1 MRFLPRLSLVL
12 LMACLAVLAHAVED
26 AGLLALPSG
35 TPAPF
40 NPMNVT
46 IPEGASDQFT
56 VFSRSDLTLNNGH
69 NQASFAALNKFYNTD
84 RNGNSIFNNIPA
96 PQVDGKAVRLLAQE
110 FGGGGG
116 YMDFTD
122 DYVKFGSTANL
133 TLKQTNPTQV
143 RLSVSSGDN
152 NVIQVAKLRSG
163 SLSDFET
170 SKSPVSS
177 YFPDLSDTISRDK
190 ICLARIYSDPST
202 KTLSVQ
208 NGSIAGW
215 DPNNINV
222 LDYND
227 LSRYSRNN
235 RVNFNYTPATNSI
248 LIIKVSAG
256 TTRVE
261 PKMHGMNAQHE
272 KVPYVFWDLSEVTGD
287 VYFDGFDIGAL
298 YAPYANVT
306 VNLAPTWGSNGS
318 FLANELEFLGGSGDE
333 IHGVSF
339 AGFPARFNCTGSSSS
354 GIDLQAFR
362 GADGVYVEFVAYD
375 VEEDGDITLFL
386 MGPDGKPVWD
396 DSVAVEAGGDFIC
409 RFLVP
414 GLEAGRAYNFALQ
427 DEVGKFWEAWNVPVK
442 PFAADMISMSLA
454 GVTLSFESLP
464 EREYA
469 ILWTPRLGAPWQ
481 TVKYVFTDDTRT
493 AVVVPYPDRSAPSG
507 FFRIVLQ

>member
-1 MRFLPRLSLVL
+1 
-12 LMACLAVLAHAVED
+12 
-26 AGLLALPSG
+26 
-35 TPAPF
+35 
-40 NPMNVT
+40 
-46 IPEGASDQFT
+46 
-56 VFSRSDLTLNNGH
+56 
-69 NQASFAALNKFYNTD
+69 
-84 RNGNSIFNNIPA
+84 
-96 PQVDGKAVRLLAQE
+96 
-110 FGGGGG
+110 
-116 YMDFTD
+116 
-122 DYVKFGSTANL
+122 
-133 TLKQTNPTQV
+133 
-143 RLSVSSGDN
+143 
-152 NVIQVAKLRSG
+152 
-163 SLSDFET
+163 
-170 SKSPVSS
+170 
-177 YFPDLSDTISRDK
+177 
-190 ICLARIYSDPST
+190 
-202 KTLSVQ
+202 
-208 NGSIAGW
+208 
-215 DPNNINV
+215 
-222 LDYND
+222 
-227 LSRYSRNN
+227 
-235 RVNFNYTPATNSI
+235 
-248 LIIKVSAG
+248 
-256 TTRVE
+256 
-261 PKMHGMNAQHE
+261 MHGMNAQHE

-454 GVTLSFESLP
+454 GVTVCFESLP

-469 ILWTPRLGAPWQ
+469 IQWTPRLGAPWQ

-493 AVVVPYPDRSAPSG
+493 TVVVPYPDRSAPSG